1 MPTKKTDFSVASLV
15 ALALLFPGCAPST
28 PPAPL
33 TPEEQAKADARAEEV
48 RQNIINQSAA
58 QQALTSSPPAVPPG
72 AIR

>member
-1 MPTKKTDFSVASLV
+1 MTTRQAALTAASLV
-15 ALALLFPGCAPST
+15 ALALSPGCAPST

-48 RQNIINQSAA
+48 RQNILIQSAA
-58 QQALTSSPPAVPPG
+58 QQAIPSSPPAVPPG